1 MHEPQ
6 NKTWALYF
14 AARHATLHTKVFF
27 RQQYLSQPMSHSRY
41 RDSALNQNEWI
52 NEWMNPQLPLCGL
65 FSSRF
70 LLLFFFLNSCGV
82 FLFVFVFCC
91 FLLLLFSTCSSFLHT
106 CMDCSS
112 GLKYCFHILQCQ
124 ADMAKFL
131 KDPVLSIGLRIICWE
146 LLNHAILQTFAV

>member
-6 NKTWALYF
+6 NKTRALYF

-70 LLLFFFLNSCGV
+70 LLFFGFFFK
-82 FLFVFVFCC
+82 FLWGFFVCFC
-91 FLLLLFSTCSSFLHT
+91 FLLLLVVVV
-106 CMDCSS
+106 
-112 GLKYCFHILQCQ
+112 FHVL
-124 ADMAKFL
+124 KFL
-131 KDPVLSIGLRIICWE
+131 AHLYGLLLRAEVLLPHS
-146 LLNHAILQTFAV
+146 AVPSRHGKVP